1 MTYTLAMA
9 AEQGISIAD
18 DGVAEVSMTYA
29 RANLTQLLRE
39 VRYGKRPGTFTERG
53 ERSAYVV
60 PPDFY
65 KQAVRDREIM
75 ERLRLAVRDLDSA
88 AVDTPHGVVW
98 PASVLHEVFAKAG
111 LWADS

>member
-9 AEQGISIAD
+9 ADQGIQIAD

-65 KQAVRDREIM
+65 EQAQSDRRMVTAFHAVMNELPQA
-75 ERLRLAVRDLDSA
+75 ERPQKFLELLVKRLDEHNS
-88 AVDTPHGVVW
+88 T
-98 PASVLHEVFAKAG
+98 
-111 LWADS
+111 

>member
-9 AEQGISIAD
+9 AEQGIRIAD

-29 RANLTQLLRE
+29 RANLTQLLRD
-39 VRYGKRPGTFTERG
+39 VRYGKRSGAFTERG

-65 KQAVRDREIM
+65 EQALHDRALLE
-75 ERLRLAVRDLDSA
+75 ELRRRAEEPGPESHAHDRLKAETIRGALYSA
-88 AVDTPHGVVW
+88 EMAVD
-98 PASVLHEVFAKAG
+98 
-111 LWADS
+111 